1 MTSIFLS
8 PTAGEHDRELGLL
21 FGRSG
26 SGAGG
31 AGSNRNSGSSG
42 DAPLLFEHLGEV
54 SRLEDGEL
62 RQLVYDL
69 GQISH

>member
-8 PTAGEHDRELGLL
+8 PTAQHDRELGLFL
-21 FGRSG
+21 GSRGRRTRRRSHCHRG
-26 SGAGG
+26 S
-31 AGSNRNSGSSG
+31 RRH
-42 DAPLLFEHLGEV
+42 APLLFEQLGEI

-62 RQLVYDL
+62 RQLVNNL

>member
-8 PTAGEHDRELGLL
+8 PTAVEHDRELGLL
-21 FGRSG
+21 LGR
-26 SGAGG
+26 GG
-31 AGSNRNSGSSG
+31 ARAGRARRHRHRGSRRH
-42 DAPLLFEHLGEV
+42 APLLFEHLGEI

-62 RQLVYDL
+62 RQLVNNL